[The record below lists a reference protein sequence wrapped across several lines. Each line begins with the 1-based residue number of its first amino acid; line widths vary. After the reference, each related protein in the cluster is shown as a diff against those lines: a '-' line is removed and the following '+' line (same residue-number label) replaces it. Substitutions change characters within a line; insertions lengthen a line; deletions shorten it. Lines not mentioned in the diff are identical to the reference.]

1 MLKNYIHCTVPCI
14 KKIITEVE
22 NKYMIMVSTYNSSK
36 LVGGMVTILFLSQN
50 WLHFKQ
56 VSFV

>member
-1 MLKNYIHCTVPCI
+1 MLKNNLHCTVPCI
-14 KKIITEVE
+14 KKIITEVV
-22 NKYMIMVSTYNSSK
+22 NKYREWYQHTTVHK

-56 VSFV
+56 VSLV